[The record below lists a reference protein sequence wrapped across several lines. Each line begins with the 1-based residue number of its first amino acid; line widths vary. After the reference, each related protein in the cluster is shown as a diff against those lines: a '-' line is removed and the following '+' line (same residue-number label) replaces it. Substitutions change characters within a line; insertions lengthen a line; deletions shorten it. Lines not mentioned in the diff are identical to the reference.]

1 MRVLDK
7 ISGIINLLVEN
18 VVAIL
23 MGLMTVVVFLQVLF
37 RITSGSLPWSEEIAR
52 YMMIFMVYMGASV
65 GVKNNN
71 HIAVEFVVGLLP
83 KRGRAAAEVIAD
95 ILMLICFAIIIYF
108 GLKVVKVTMMQK
120 SPVLRVKMGY
130 VYMSLVAGGILMC
143 LQTIVNLVHSLA
155 ALITGDSSLDVA
167 EEPPII
173 SSGLEKI
180 DKSSDE
186 AKCADRAA
194 GDSEASDE
202 KKGGKE

>member
-7 ISGIINLLVEN
+7 ISGIVNFLVEN

-37 RITSGSLPWSEEIAR
+37 RITSGSLPWSEELAR

-83 KRGRAAAEVIAD
+83 KRGKAAAEVIAD
-95 ILMLICFAIIIYF
+95 LLMLICFVIIIYF

-143 LQTIVNLVHSLA
+143 LQTLVNLVHSAA
-155 ALITGDSSLDVA
+155 ALITGKYDLDVA
-167 EEPPII
+167 DEPAII
-173 SSGLEKI
+173 SSGLESTELKT
-180 DKSSDE
+180 KGTACSGSG
-186 AKCADRAA
+186 A
-194 GDSEASDE
+194 GNASED